1 MILRMCCQDSLAGK
15 MGYRKSMKSTKE
27 RTSLVQ
33 KRKRT
38 KPPPMTR
45 AAFMAP
51 GPMGA
56 QEFKTQHPLK
66 K

>member
-1 MILRMCCQDSLAGK
+1 MCCQDSLAGK

-38 KPPPMTR
+38 MGPRTTREAFVGPPPPMVS
-45 AAFMAP
+45 
-51 GPMGA
+51 
-56 QEFKTQHPLK
+56 QEYKTQHPLK